1 MSYLV
6 DTNILLRSVQKNHA
20 MFKDADAAVK
30 TLLGFG
36 EILYVTSQNFIE
48 FWAVATRP
56 LQSNGLA
63 LTIEEAARE
72 LEGLKMIVSIL
83 PDTPDIL
90 SEWEKLVIQHR
101 VSGKQAHDARIVAA
115 MKVHGVTHLLTFNT
129 GDFKRYADIAAVH
142 PANIATP

>member
-6 DTNILLRSVQKNHA
+6 DTNILLRSVQKSHP

-30 TLLGFG
+30 ILLSFG

-72 LEGLKMIVSIL
+72 LEGLKTIVSIL

-90 SEWEKLVIQHR
+90 SKWEDLVIQHR

-129 GDFKRYADIAAVH
+129 DDFKRYADIAAAH
-142 PANIATP
+142 PASIAAP